1 MRSTPATS
9 RTSSPSARSAGS
21 DVRYRVTHR
30 TEYRYDAVVSTS
42 FGTAHLLPRELDDQ
56 RCAKATV
63 TITPDP
69 AELREHVDYFG
80 NRTLYFAVRHPHRK
94 LVVTSSSEVDVQP
107 RSSDATLLGEQRWEL
122 VRDRLTRELTEDAI
136 DARQFVLDSP
146 LVASSDA
153 LRAYAEGSFPAG
165 RTVTAAVADLV
176 HRIHTDFDYKPGVTS
191 VTTTLDELLVLREG
205 VCQDFAH
212 LAIGCLRA
220 VGLPARYVS
229 GYLETDPPPGR
240 PRLAGADATHAW
252 VSALLPG
259 AGWADVDPTNDQLVD
274 DRYVTTAWGRDY
286 TDVPPLKGV
295 IFSQGTAH
303 ELRVSV
309 DVEAVEAAEQVA
321 PTRG

>member
-1 MRSTPATS
+1 M
-9 RTSSPSARSAGS
+9 
-21 DVRYRVTHR
+21 RYRVTHR

-80 NRTLYFAVRHPHRK
+80 NRTLYFSVRHPHTK
-94 LVVTSSSEVDVQP
+94 LVVTSTSEVDVQP

-146 LVASSDA
+146 LVVSSDA
-153 LRAYAEGSFPAG
+153 LRAYADGSFPAG

-212 LAIGCLRA
+212 LAIGCLRSL
-220 VGLPARYVS
+220 GLAARYVS

-240 PRLAGADATHAW
+240 PKLVGADVSHAW
-252 VSALLPG
+252 FSVLVPE
-259 AGWADVDPTNDQLVD
+259 AGWLDLDPTNDQLVNH
-274 DRYVTTAWGRDY
+274 RYVVTAFGRDY
-286 TDVPPLKGV
+286 GDVPPVSGV
-295 IFSQGTAH
+295 IYTERGAAS
-303 ELRVSV
+303 LRVSV
-309 DVEAVEAAEQVA
+309 DVAVV
-321 PTRG
+321 